1 MTPAEIT
8 ATATQ
13 LITEIEKRIPPCMQN
28 LEDRDNSNGNVTLM
42 IIAGSGQIFG
52 RMFGDNNARRRV
64 TSRTAWHKSTQVWM
78 TGQATGRFEQQVY
91 GPANVDPGKF
101 GLQHPDLIGWEG
113 GLPVVAKDGTKFAVA
128 MSGFTGKTDCN
139 IIREAVASVPGLRM
153 AE

>member
-8 ATATQ
+8 ATATH
-13 LITEIEKRIPPCMQN
+13 LIAEIERRIPGCMQN
-28 LEDRDNSNGNVTLM
+28 ADDRNNSQGNVTLM
-42 IIAGSGQIFG
+42 IIAEGGQIYG
-52 RMFGDNNARRRV
+52 RMFGTDNRTRRG
-64 TSRTAWHKSTQVWM
+64 TCRTAWHKSTQVWL

-91 GPANVDPGKF
+91 GPGNVDPGRF

-128 MSGFTGKTDCN
+128 MSGFTGVTDCN
-139 IIREAVASVPGLRM
+139 IIREAVAAVPGLKM